1 MHTLILADG
10 PTRYLGGSIETFA
23 LPMGAFIVI
32 AWILFFMYR
41 RPHSV
46 ARLKYLT
53 PATQVSTAT
62 REPGTPGLVHFAAAK
77 PAEAA
82 KTAESGDEATEET
95 E

>member
-1 MHTLILADG
+1 VHTLILADG
-10 PTRYLGGSIETFA
+10 PTRYFGGSVETFA

-32 AWILFFMYR
+32 GLVLFFIYR

-62 REPGTPGLVHFAAAK
+62 REPGTPGLVRFAAAK
-77 PAEAA
+77 TA
-82 KTAESGDEATEET
+82 KTTETAESGGEATEET